1 MNTEICRS
9 TEGRNELPIFT
20 TIVEAEPWQKGHVA
34 RITSLRVARKAS
46 SKPRIIESRVLA

>member
-1 MNTEICRS
+1 MNSEKCRS

-34 RITSLRVARKAS
+34 RITSLRVARKVS
-46 SKPRIIESRVLA
+46 SQPRIIESRVLA